1 MSNETRQK
9 RFRVALSHDV
19 RHKGNAVFD
28 LSSLTADP
36 GIEIGFVEPDN
47 GILSAAALAD
57 YDALI
62 LLFPRFAR
70 ESIPANH
77 RLGLIA
83 KVGVG
88 YDNVDVP
95 ACTEAG
101 IALVTAPDG
110 VRRPVAVATMTL
122 LLALSG
128 RLFVKDRLARLGQ
141 PGFDQR
147 LDNNGVGLVGRVLGS
162 VGIGNIGA
170 EIFRLA
176 RPFEMSFIAHD
187 PYVDPALA
195 SELGIRLVDL
205 DSVFREADFVT
216 LNCPLTA
223 QTRHLVDARRLALMK
238 STAFLINCARGPV
251 VDQRALTRVL
261 QERRIAGA
269 GLDVF
274 DPEPPHPDDPLL
286 KLDNVIVTPHALC
299 WTDQMFEGIGATD
312 VKAALDLSRGRV
324 PAGIV
329 NAAVLEN
336 PIWQR
341 RLARYGAS

>member
-1 MSNETRQK
+1 MS
-9 RFRVALSHDV
+9 RFRVALSLDV
-19 RHKGNAVFD
+19 RHKGKAVFD
-28 LSSLTADP
+28 LSPLTANP
-36 GIEIGFVEPDN
+36 AIEIGFVEPEN
-47 GILSAAALAD
+47 GIIPASVLAD
-57 YDALI
+57 HDALI
-62 LLFPRFAR
+62 LLFPRFSRA
-70 ESIPANH
+70 SIPADH
-77 RLGLIA
+77 RLALIA

-110 VRRPVAVATMTL
+110 VRRPVAVATITF

-128 RLFVKDRLARLGQ
+128 RLFVKDKLARQG
-141 PGFDQR
+141 PKGFDQR
-147 LDNNGVGLVGRVLGS
+147 LDHNGIGLVGRVLGS

-170 EIFRLA
+170 EVFRLA
-176 RPFEMSFIAHD
+176 KPFDMHFIAHD

-195 SELGIRLVDL
+195 AELGIRLVDL
-205 DSVFREADFVT
+205 DTVFRESDFVT
-216 LNCPLTA
+216 LNCPLT
-223 QTRHLVDARRLALMK
+223 QETRHLVDARRLALMK
-238 STAFLINCARGPV
+238 PAAFLINCARGPV
-251 VDQRALTRVL
+251 IDQRALTKVL

-274 DPEPPHPDDPLL
+274 DPEPPHPDDPVL

-299 WTDQMFEGIGATD
+299 WTDQMFERIGATD
-312 VKAALDLSRGRV
+312 MQAVLDLSRGRV

-329 NAAVLEN
+329 NRAVIDN

-341 RLARYGAS
+341 RLARYAVS

>member
-1 MSNETRQK
+1 MG
-9 RFRVALSHDV
+9 RFRVALSLDV
-19 RHKGNAVFD
+19 QHKGKAVFD
-28 LSSLTADP
+28 LSPLTTNPD
-36 GIEIGFVEPDN
+36 IEIGFVEPKD
-47 GILSAAALAD
+47 GILPASGLAD
-57 YDALI
+57 HDALI

-110 VRRPVAVATMTL
+110 VRRPVAVATITF

-128 RLFVKDRLARLGQ
+128 RLFVKDKLARQG
-141 PGFDQR
+141 PRGFDQR
-147 LDNNGVGLVGRVLGS
+147 LDHNGIGLVGRVLGS

-176 RPFEMSFIAHD
+176 KPFDMRFIAHD
-187 PYVDPALA
+187 PYVNPALA
-195 SELGIRLVDL
+195 SELGITLVDL
-205 DSVFREADFVT
+205 DTVFRESDFVT
-216 LNCPLTA
+216 LNCPLTP

-238 STAFLINCARGPV
+238 PTAFLINCARGPV
-251 VDQRALTRVL
+251 VDQRALTKVL

-286 KLDNVIVTPHALC
+286 KLDNIIATPHALC

-312 VKAALDLSRGRV
+312 VKAVLDLSRGRV
-324 PAGIV
+324 PTGIV
-329 NAAVLEN
+329 NGAVLDN
-336 PIWQR
+336 PIWQQ
-341 RLARYGAS
+341 RLARYRAS

>member
-1 MSNETRQK
+1 MS
-9 RFRVALSHDV
+9 RFRIALSHDV
-19 RHKGNAVFD
+19 RHRGNAVFD
-28 LSSLTADP
+28 LSPLTTNPD
-36 GIEIGFVEPDN
+36 IEIGFVAPEN
-47 GILSAAALAD
+47 GIIPASVLAD
-57 YDALI
+57 HDALI

-70 ESIPANH
+70 ESIPSNH

-110 VRRPVAVATMTL
+110 VRRPVAVATLTF

-128 RLFVKDRLARLGQ
+128 RLFAKDKLARQG
-141 PGFDQR
+141 PKGFDQR
-147 LDNNGVGLVGRVLGS
+147 LDHNGNGLVGRVLGS

-170 EIFRLA
+170 EVFRLA
-176 RPFEMSFIAHD
+176 KPFGMHFVAHD

-195 SELGIRLVDL
+195 RELGIKLVDL
-205 DSVFREADFVT
+205 DAVFRESDFVT
-216 LNCPLTA
+216 LNCPLTHE
-223 QTRHLVDARRLALMK
+223 TRHLVDARRLALMK

-251 VDQRALTRVL
+251 VDQRALTKVL

-274 DPEPPHPDDPLL
+274 DPEPPDPDDPIL
-286 KLDNVIVTPHALC
+286 KLDNVIVTPLALC
-299 WTDQMFEGIGATD
+299 WTDQMFEGIGAKD
-312 VKAALDLSRGRV
+312 VQAVLELSRGQV
-324 PAGIV
+324 PAGII
-329 NAAVLEN
+329 NGAVLDN
-336 PIWQR
+336 PIWQQ
-341 RLARYGAS
+341 RLVRYAAS

>member
-36 GIEIGFVEPDN
+36 GIEIGFVEPDD
-47 GILSAAALAD
+47 GILPAAALAD

-141 PGFDQR
+141 RGFDQR

-176 RPFEMSFIAHD
+176 RPFEMRFIAHD

-195 SELGIRLVDL
+195 SELGVRLVDL
-205 DSVFREADFVT
+205 DSVFRESDFVT
-216 LNCPLTA
+216 LNCPLTP

>member
-1 MSNETRQK
+1 MR
-9 RFRVALSHDV
+9 RFRVALSLDV

-28 LSSLTADP
+28 LSPLTANP
-36 GIEIGFVEPDN
+36 NIEIGFVEPEN
-47 GILSAAALAD
+47 GIIPACALAHQ
-57 YDALI
+57 DALI

-70 ESIPANH
+70 ESIPTNH

-110 VRRPVAVATMTL
+110 VRRPVAVATITF

-128 RLFVKDRLARLGQ
+128 RLFAKDKLARQGSK
-141 PGFDQR
+141 GFDQR
-147 LDNNGVGLVGRVLGS
+147 LDHNGIGLVGRVLGS

-176 RPFEMSFIAHD
+176 KPFGMHFIAHD
-187 PYVDPALA
+187 PYVSPALA
-195 SELGIRLVDL
+195 SELGITLVDL
-205 DSVFREADFVT
+205 DSVFRESDFVT
-216 LNCPLTA
+216 LNCPLTPE
-223 QTRHLVDARRLALMK
+223 TRHLVDARRLALMK
-238 STAFLINCARGPV
+238 PTAFLINCSRGPV
-251 VDQRALTRVL
+251 VDQRALTEVL

-274 DPEPPHPDDPLL
+274 DPEPPHPDDPIL
-286 KLDNVIVTPHALC
+286 KLDNVILTPHALC
-299 WTDQMFEGIGATD
+299 WTDQMFERIGATD
-312 VKAALDLSRGRV
+312 MQAVLDLLNGRV
-324 PAGIV
+324 PGGIV
-329 NAAVLEN
+329 NRAVLDN
-336 PIWQR
+336 PIWQQ
-341 RLARYGAS
+341 RLARYAAL

>member
-1 MSNETRQK
+1 MSNEARQN
-9 RFRVALSHDV
+9 RFRIALSHDV

-28 LSSLTADP
+28 LSSLTENP
-36 GIEIGFVEPDN
+36 GIDVGFIEPDN
-47 GILSAAALAD
+47 GFLPATELAD

-110 VRRPVAVATMTL
+110 VRRPVAVATITL
-122 LLALSG
+122 LLALGG
-128 RLFVKDRLARLGQ
+128 RLFVKDKLARLGQ
-141 PGFDQR
+141 RGFDQR

-162 VGIGNIGA
+162 VGIGNIAA

-176 RPFEMSFIAHD
+176 RPFDMRFIARD

-195 SELGIRLVDL
+195 SELGVTLVDL
-205 DSVFREADFVT
+205 DTVFRESDFVT

-251 VDQRALTRVL
+251 VDQRALTKVL

-312 VKAALDLSRGRV
+312 IEAALDLSHGRV

-329 NAAVLEN
+329 NRAVLDN
-336 PIWQR
+336 PIWQQ
-341 RLARYGAS
+341 RLAQYAAR